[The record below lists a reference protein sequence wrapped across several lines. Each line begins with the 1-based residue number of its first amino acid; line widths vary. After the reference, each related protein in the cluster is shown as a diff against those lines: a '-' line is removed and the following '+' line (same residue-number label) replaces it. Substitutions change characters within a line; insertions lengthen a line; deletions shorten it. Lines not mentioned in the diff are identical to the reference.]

1 MKNYVIKR
9 VGIAGSFL
17 LLAGLLFYLT
27 ATPVDNAEDTI
38 RERMKKS
45 APGPDARPS
54 GWAWQRRI
62 FPHNQYD
69 RQAYRNAVK
78 DASRLKSR
86 AVARS
91 LEAVTFAGPSNIGGR
106 ISDIE
111 FNPQNGDIVYAGAA
125 TGGVFKS
132 TDKGVT
138 WAPVFDDAANL
149 NIGDIAI
156 NPLNPDVVYVG
167 TGEGNGGHNNFPGE
181 GVYKSTDAGNSWELI
196 GLENTVSI
204 GRVVVDPVIPQ
215 RVFVA
220 AQGSY
225 YLPNPDRGVYRS
237 SNGGT
242 DWERVLFVTDS
253 TGACDIAI
261 DPINPNRIM
270 ATTWERARR
279 PHTGL
284 THLNGPTSG
293 IYRSTD
299 GGDNW
304 ERLGSTTG
312 LPIGNQIGRIGLAVY
327 PNNPDSVYALVTTGG
342 GYRGLYLTTNFGDS
356 WTDVDPD
363 NEIADGTAGFSWYF
377 GQVRVHPANPDIVY
391 AMDVAFMRS
400 TNGGTTWPII
410 YGYNGSPANLHVD
423 HHALAFH
430 PDDPDYIINGND
442 GGLNISEDAGVSFTK
457 VVDLPVNQ
465 FYEIGLDFNNPERIY
480 GGTQDNGTLRTLTGA
495 TDDWNRIFGGDGF
508 YVIVDH
514 TNPNVI
520 YAESQFGNLG
530 KSTDGGFDF
539 NSVLNGIN
547 DNEPTNWSTPVIM
560 DPSNNNVLYY
570 GTNRLYRTTNGA
582 ASWSA
587 ISPDLTTAPGNSRL
601 GTITTIDVSPLDS
614 DILWVGTDDSH
625 VWVTTDGGNNWTD
638 VSATLP
644 FRWVTRV
651 VADPQDPNIA
661 YVTFN
666 GLRWVD
672 PEPRVYRTVDL
683 GAKWENISSNLPD
696 APVNA
701 FAVNPADNEQLFVG
715 SDLGAYFSVDNGAN
729 WEYISSDFP
738 MVSVY
743 DMKIHP
749 IGNYLALGT
758 HARSIYRFNLEQ
770 LVTGIADDPNQAIPA
785 GFELAQNFPNPFN
798 PNTTIA
804 YKIDANSQVN
814 LTVYDILGKRVKT
827 LVDIRQASG
836 QYQLNWDG
844 TNHLGESV
852 PSGTYFYRLTVS
864 GKSSFQLNRKMQLV
878 R

>member
-1 MKNYVIKR
+1 MSNNGIKKI
-9 VGIAGSFL
+9 GIAGGL
-17 LLAGLLFYLT
+17 LLFAGLLFYLT
-27 ATPVDNAEDTI
+27 LTPVDNTENI
-38 RERMKKS
+38 IQERMKKS

-54 GWAWQRRI
+54 DWAWQRRT
-62 FPHNQYD
+62 FPHYTYD
-69 RQAYRNAVK
+69 QQAYRNAAK
-78 DASRLKSR
+78 DARAMKEQ
-86 AVARS
+86 AVARP
-91 LEAVTFAGPSNIGGR
+91 LETVTFAGPSNIGGR

-181 GVYKSTDAGNSWELI
+181 GIYKSTDAGNSWALI

-225 YLPNPDRGVYRS
+225 FLPNPERGVYRS

-253 TGACDIAI
+253 TGASDIVI
-261 DPINPNRIM
+261 DPVNPNRIL

-312 LPIGNQIGRIGLAVY
+312 LPIGNQIGRIGLALY
-327 PNNPDSVYALVTTGG
+327 PNNPDSVYALITTGS
-342 GYRGLYLTTNFGDS
+342 GYRGLYLTTNFGDT
-356 WTDVDPD
+356 WTNVDPD
-363 NEIADGTAGFSWYF
+363 REIETGVAGFSWYF

-391 AMDVAFMRS
+391 VMDADFMRS

-410 YGYNGSPANLHVD
+410 YGYNGGPPNLHVD

-430 PDDPDYIINGND
+430 PDDPNYIINGND
-442 GGLNISEDAGVSFTK
+442 GGLNISTDAGVSFSK
-457 VVDLPVNQ
+457 VADLPVNQ

-495 TDDWNRIFGGDGF
+495 TNDWERIFGGDGF
-508 YVIVDH
+508 YTIVDH

-520 YAESQFGNLG
+520 YAESQFGVLG
-530 KSTDGGFDF
+530 KSTDGGNDFDI
-539 NSVLNGIN
+539 VLNGIN
-547 DNEPTNWSTPVIM
+547 SNQPTNWSTPVVM
-560 DPSNNNVLYY
+560 DPNNNNVLYY

-582 ASWSA
+582 ASWTA
-587 ISPDLTTAPGNSRL
+587 ISPNLTTAPGNSRL
-601 GTITTIDVSPLDS
+601 GTLTTIDVSPLDS
-614 DILWVGTDDSH
+614 DIIWVGTDDSH

-758 HARSIYRFNLEQ
+758 HARSIYKLNLDQ
-770 LVTGIADDPNQAIPA
+770 LITGIADDQNQAVP
-785 GFELAQNFPNPFN
+785 GDFELAQNFPNPFN
-798 PNTTIA
+798 PSTTIA
-804 YKIDANSQVN
+804 YKIGASSQVN
-814 LTVYDILGKRVKT
+814 LTVYNILGKRVKT

-836 QYQLNWDG
+836 QYQVSWDG
-844 TNHLGESV
+844 TNRTGESV

-864 GKSSFQLNRKMQLV
+864 GENSFQLNKKMQLV